1 MKNIRILLSHKL
13 SLLWALSKLFISKI
27 FRKRSLFK
35 PEKELTHLLI
45 EKKDEYLFEKKLLN
59 EDL

>member
-1 MKNIRILLSHKL
+1 MSK
-13 SLLWALSKLFISKI
+13 AL
-27 FRKRSLFK
+27 RKRSFFK

-45 EKKDEYLFEKKLLN
+45 EKKDKYPFEKKILLN